1 MRIRKATF
9 LDKKILHQDWK
20 TVFSHDDFGSIDYYF
35 QKRFNPSNCYILE
48 ENKQIISSLMVH
60 PHDMVLHQK
69 IVKVAYIVGV
79 YTRPDYQHKGYMKT
93 LMNYVLKELEQTYL
107 LTLIQGYSPEIYE
120 PFGFESVYEQN
131 VYELRRSMIRPMDS
145 HGVKLRLDPKDL
157 LETYLY
163 YAQYFTGY
171 FTRDEAY
178 YLEMMDCVKAEN
190 GEYIGVYSDQD
201 LRAYTRLVRH
211 EQKVIVD
218 EVVYKDTQSL
228 VKLLSFILTQDPK
241 IEVRMTAVDNLSKII
256 EKAFPVKEKNLMVKL
271 NDYNLFERLFH
282 VKVSTASSAMKVFS
296 KPLFN
301 GESY

>member
-1 MRIRKATF
+1 
-9 LDKKILHQDWK
+9 
-20 TVFSHDDFGSIDYYF
+20 
-35 QKRFNPSNCYILE
+35 
-48 ENKQIISSLMVH
+48 
-60 PHDMVLHQK
+60 
-69 IVKVAYIVGV
+69 
-79 YTRPDYQHKGYMKT
+79 
-93 LMNYVLKELEQTYL
+93 
-107 LTLIQGYSPEIYE
+107 
-120 PFGFESVYEQN
+120 
-131 VYELRRSMIRPMDS
+131 MIHPMDS

-163 YAQYFTGY
+163 YSQYFTGY

-190 GEYIGVYSDQD
+190 GEFIGVYSDQD

-241 IEVRMTAVDNLSKII
+241 IEVRMTVVDNLTKII
-256 EKAFPVKEKNLMVKL
+256 DKAYPNREKSLMVKL
-271 NDYNLFERLFH
+271 NDHNLFERLFH
-282 VKVSTASSAMKVFS
+282 VKVRSASSAMKVFNR
-296 KPLFN
+296 PLFN